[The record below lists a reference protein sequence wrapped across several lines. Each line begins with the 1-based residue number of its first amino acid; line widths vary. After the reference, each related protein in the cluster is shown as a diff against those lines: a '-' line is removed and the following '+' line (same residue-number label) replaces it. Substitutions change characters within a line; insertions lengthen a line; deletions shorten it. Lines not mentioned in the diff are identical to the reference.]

1 MAKYESEQMLS
12 CVVKLSVKQALA
24 LRDLGVDLEF
34 RCPNTE
40 CNQTVQAIS
49 KGKDKEGTKY
59 KAHFWLPEQCRRQAG
74 CQTSAAGCSLV
85 LGDGRTLSGR
95 TGAFFGDFTMN

>member
-49 KGKDKEGTKY
+49 KGKYKEGTKY
-59 KAHFWLPEQCRRQAG
+59 KAHFEHLKRNPNCRYG
-74 CQTSAAGCSLV
+74 VGIKVVAA
-85 LGDGRTLSGR
+85 
-95 TGAFFGDFTMN
+95 AAN